1 MEGKRY
7 EYICKSNI
15 KIIQLNVLS
24 WNNLARRLWIDLY
37 IREKSPD
44 IVLLNSTSLVCT
56 ENNKNSI
63 TKIKLV
69 NYRTYQTKQEA
80 QYGSA
85 ILVKSNIDHCI
96 IPNMSEISLAV
107 KISTSAGP
115 VLFYTAYIP
124 PRINSINPLDFQKL
138 ISINAPLLI
147 AGDFNATHPYFG
159 NCNKVTNHRG
169 ELLHNICKLYK
180 LNFLGPDFYTFY
192 SGRKKGKPDII
203 LGNRLINIFNKH
215 ISQGPRIGSDHI
227 PIQIELDTKPILV
240 NANDQHPNYKKANWD
255 SFKMKLSTVIP
266 PILDKHK
273 PVEIDNAISNLYNNI
288 NKASSE
294 CIPPNKHNKIKQ
306 NFNSPLTV
314 KLINNYQNY
323 FLPQSHPPPQV
334 LINMTMQLIHE
345 NLKIDKDVYW
355 KKNSK
360 DCV

>member
-24 WNNLARRLWIDLY
+24 WNNLARRLWIDMY

-44 IVLLNSTSLVCT
+44 IVLLNSTSLICT

-240 NANDQHPNYKKANWD
+240 NANDQHPEDERIRMTLRGCVHSDDIRGMNAN
-255 SFKMKLSTVIP
+255 
-266 PILDKHK
+266 
-273 PVEIDNAISNLYNNI
+273 ER
-288 NKASSE
+288 
-294 CIPPNKHNKIKQ
+294 
-306 NFNSPLTV
+306 
-314 KLINNYQNY
+314 
-323 FLPQSHPPPQV
+323 HPG
-334 LINMTMQLIHE
+334 T
-345 NLKIDKDVYW
+345 
-355 KKNSK
+355 
-360 DCV
+360 